1 MVEVL
6 LLEILATTV
15 SLSGDDRAFEDS
27 YKVRYAIDGA
37 QWLFGDTGSYDGQQ
51 RRRDIPLSRTHG
63 ATFAFSYVFSG
74 NLKPT

>member
-37 QWLFGDTGSYDGQQ
+37 Q
-51 RRRDIPLSRTHG
+51 
-63 ATFAFSYVFSG
+63 
-74 NLKPT
+74 